1 MFGAMNIV
9 FYRPHANIWFRNT
22 VGRILKRKLL
32 PTKYALFLDYIQT
45 TNAQVF
51 LSPGLFFENSLTGV
65 FFRLFDQFELFL
77 WCLLNKISLR
87 KIRFIFSSESLNDK
101 DILFLMHYGNLT
113 YETEEVASKGIQL
126 AQHLS
131 QTNIYRVVHLTHYAY
146 CSKIGAEN
154 LAILNPD
161 LLVAENNLSSN
172 SRYFREF
179 FGAVKSDF
187 LTLPYVP
194 APRFQNRKP
203 FDQRLPKLVVTG
215 SITYKMKSQE
225 FIDFFG
231 ANELQPMRRRLY
243 EQAGEYTA
251 EMDCLI
257 SDLDSSRQSQPKKRK
272 GIFYSIWTSVF
283 GTHAQQDYYKIDIVD
298 VYNNYAMFAVPEEI
312 CDLPAIGFVEGMACG
327 AAYFGVESPMYGDLG
342 LLPSIHY
349 VAYDGTVEDLMIK
362 VRFYQENL
370 DELQRIAESG
380 CRFVREKLNPG
391 VVYGGFVQALQG
403 RIAELGDR
411 QNGE

>member
-1 MFGAMNIV
+1 MKLV

-32 PTKYALFLDYIQT
+32 PTKYVLLLDYIQT
-45 TNAQVF
+45 ADVQVF
-51 LSPGLFFENSLTGV
+51 LSSGLFFENNVTGI
-65 FFRLFDQFELFL
+65 FLRLFDQFELVL

-87 KIRFIFSSESLNDK
+87 KVRFVFSIESLVDK
-101 DILFLMHYGNLT
+101 DVLFLMHYGNLT
-113 YETEEVASKGIQL
+113 YETEEVAAKGTEL

-131 QTNIYRVVHLTHYAY
+131 KTNIYKVVHLTHYAY
-146 CSKIGAEN
+146 CSKIGAKN
-154 LAILNPD
+154 LAILKPD
-161 LLVAENNLSSN
+161 LLVAENNLSAN

-179 FGAVKSDF
+179 FGGLECEF

-194 APRFQNRKP
+194 SPRFENRKP
-203 FDQRLPKLVVTG
+203 FDQRLSKLVVTG

-231 ANELQPMRRRLY
+231 VNELQPMRRKLY
-243 EQAGEYTA
+243 EQAGKYTA

-272 GIFYSIWTSVF
+272 NIFSSIRTRFF

-298 VYNNYAMFAVPEEI
+298 VYNSYAMFAVPEEI

-327 AAYFGVESPMYGDLG
+327 AAYLGVESPMYGDLG
-342 LLPSIHY
+342 LLPDVHY
-349 VAYDGTVEDLMIK
+349 IAYDGTVEDLMNK
-362 VRFYQENL
+362 VKFFQQNL
-370 DELQRIAESG
+370 DELQKIAECG
-380 CRFVREKLNPG
+380 CQFVREKLSPEA
-391 VVYGGFVQALQG
+391 VYGGFALALQK
-403 RIAELGDR
+403 RLAELGDR
-411 QNGE
+411 RNGW